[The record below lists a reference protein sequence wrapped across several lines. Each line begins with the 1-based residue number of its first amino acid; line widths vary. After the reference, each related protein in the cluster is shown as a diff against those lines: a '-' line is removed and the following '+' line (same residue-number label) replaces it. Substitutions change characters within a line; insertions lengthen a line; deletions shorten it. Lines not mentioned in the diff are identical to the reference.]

1 MEGLTGTPKDSK
13 RSSDEELQP
22 SSSTEDRLQL
32 AQEQLA
38 ELQLL
43 TCADPNS
50 PAPSIASPMN
60 EAAESPLAFKE
71 EGDSQVD
78 EGEPRDK
85 SQVATRALSSF
96 SAVLAASR
104 KISMTSD
111 PPAVPSSDFD
121 SENGVRVAPLDQSEA
136 TMRNNLRSPKT
147 PGNTLPT
154 LDEEAEGHEDAD
166 NGKIPKTIPHA
177 INTSFVDKL
186 SSSRS
191 SIEMAPVRQEQ
202 ELEERDSDDLEL
214 IEMLKHLSRGQ
225 FDSLALTP
233 DDVTVHKLK
242 RVHAALSKAQS
253 STTNMPYVRALVSID
268 MLQLLLRRVGVQKVR
283 DAVSRAMLSTNER
296 DESIEPI
303 ALLTSSN
310 IAAIVLKARRELSPA
325 TPSEVSPQIPRR
337 ASLVTGKKQLH
348 RSPRASPRSY
358 SSPASPVSSSS
369 QCGTPR
375 SPVAHRRSIL
385 AKEGIHVLMQEK
397 IMFFDQRGRAN
408 TLPAFRVRGASA
420 TLSDSAAKR
429 RQRGLQYANEHISHR
444 SVHL

>member
-1 MEGLTGTPKDSK
+1 
-13 RSSDEELQP
+13 
-22 SSSTEDRLQL
+22 
-32 AQEQLA
+32 
-38 ELQLL
+38 
-43 TCADPNS
+43 
-50 PAPSIASPMN
+50 
-60 EAAESPLAFKE
+60 
-71 EGDSQVD
+71 
-78 EGEPRDK
+78 
-85 SQVATRALSSF
+85 
-96 SAVLAASR
+96 
-104 KISMTSD
+104 
-111 PPAVPSSDFD
+111 
-121 SENGVRVAPLDQSEA
+121 
-136 TMRNNLRSPKT
+136 
-147 PGNTLPT
+147 
-154 LDEEAEGHEDAD
+154 
-166 NGKIPKTIPHA
+166 
-177 INTSFVDKL
+177 
-186 SSSRS
+186 
-191 SIEMAPVRQEQ
+191 
-202 ELEERDSDDLEL
+202 
-214 IEMLKHLSRGQ
+214 MLKHLSRGQ

-325 TPSEVSPQIPRR
+325 TP
-337 ASLVTGKKQLH
+337 T
-348 RSPRASPRSY
+348 
-358 SSPASPVSSSS
+358 SPVSSSS